1 VGPQMGF
8 EGEHEEVFMAD
19 SCCADG
25 LVGAHSGRVSEDS
38 DETGQA
44 SLSMNKIIDV
54 IQSTH
59 HIARHGC
66 LIDFVG
72 GVKFE
77 VGSAIVLL
85 MFCVVTAFEM
95 QGEGMSLGYELRY
108 SRYEDP
114 AGSGWPEATIT
125 LQILSICFG
134 GIFALEVLIRVL
146 AARKQFVF
154 EWWNIFDL
162 IILAGWFVE
171 LTGVEFNSKVVRL
184 VRLVRVLR
192 FIRLVRIAQHVENLY
207 FMLMALKG
215 CWRALG
221 WSCAILLAI
230 QAFTACVISQ
240 ILFAT
245 YFSDEGRPIAERR
258 EVFNYFGSFAR
269 SLLTTFEMSLGN
281 WPTPARVLFENVNE
295 WFMWVFLVHKLVVG
309 FAFVGVINAMFV
321 QETFQIAMTDDL
333 TMVLKKQRHL
343 RTQKAKLEKL
353 FEAADSDHDGRVSR
367 TEFACVLRHHDVRLW
382 LASMDY
388 DPKDPDYLFDLL
400 DQNDS
405 GDLSATEFL
414 KGMMHLRGFARAMDL
429 LHVSKSNQ
437 GIFAQ
442 LASADDGDDSPRHL
456 HGMLKI

>member
-1 VGPQMGF
+1 MGTPGKRTRPGDEDGGDLETLMAVERSPAFDRALARLLAAHHAGLSEARCGRSAEAEPSSLQAPWEAAARHGAERKGADEPVGPQMGF

-162 IILAGWFVE
+162 IQSLRVGLWSSLA
-171 LTGVEFNSKVVRL
+171 LSLIPR
-184 VRLVRVLR
+184 
-192 FIRLVRIAQHVENLY
+192 
-207 FMLMALKG
+207 
-215 CWRALG
+215 
-221 WSCAILLAI
+221 SC
-230 QAFTACVISQ
+230 
-240 ILFAT
+240 
-245 YFSDEGRPIAERR
+245 G
-258 EVFNYFGSFAR
+258 
-269 SLLTTFEMSLGN
+269 
-281 WPTPARVLFENVNE
+281 
-295 WFMWVFLVHKLVVG
+295 
-309 FAFVGVINAMFV
+309 
-321 QETFQIAMTDDL
+321 
-333 TMVLKKQRHL
+333 
-343 RTQKAKLEKL
+343 
-353 FEAADSDHDGRVSR
+353 
-367 TEFACVLRHHDVRLW
+367 
-382 LASMDY
+382 
-388 DPKDPDYLFDLL
+388 
-400 DQNDS
+400 
-405 GDLSATEFL
+405 
-414 KGMMHLRGFARAMDL
+414 
-429 LHVSKSNQ
+429 
-437 GIFAQ
+437 
-442 LASADDGDDSPRHL
+442 
-456 HGMLKI
+456 